1 MRRVTTMFLSA
12 VAMVAVVPAG
22 QARAASSVASCT
34 YSWTD
39 TASPGVGAT
48 PSRSQ
53 FTSNGEK
60 WPLPCQGLV
69 RGSQVT
75 GPGTFGEDGVFDG
88 SCSSGSGEVNFS
100 FTIPTAAG
108 AQRFRLTFPFVYG
121 PGAGTARTD
130 TFPGVF
136 AFFPKKGDCINAP
149 VTEFDVYRSAILLT

>member
-1 MRRVTTMFLSA
+1 M
-12 VAMVAVVPAG
+12 
-22 QARAASSVASCT
+22 AA
-34 YSWTD
+34 
-39 TASPGVGAT
+39 
-48 PSRSQ
+48 
-53 FTSNGEK
+53 
-60 WPLPCQGLV
+60 PLPGA
-69 RGSQVT
+69 RPGKPGD
-75 GPGTFGEDGVFDG
+75 GPRTFGEDGVIDG

-108 AQRFRLTFPFVYG
+108 AQRFHVTFPFVYG